1 MKIPTWLMFLSLGI
15 ASFAP
20 VVGLRPGW
28 WVPYYYGALLV
39 GWVLVSVAAMRG
51 VAREDR
57 QRKGQLART
66 LRQRRDAKTAEAA
79 ETHADAARHELAE
92 ERLIVVARDGVDR
105 YERIRRDQSGDEAV
119 RVITDRRSTD
129 RRHQLEVYIPDR
141 RLGERRRHDIAPLLH
156 AQGWAQVTLPES

>member
-1 MKIPTWLMFLSLGI
+1 MFLSLGI

-20 VVGLRPGW
+20 VVSLRPGW

-39 GWVLVSVAAMRG
+39 WWVLVSVAAMRG

-57 QRKGQLART
+57 KAKRQLART
-66 LRQRRDAKTAEAA
+66 LRQLRDAKNAEPA
-79 ETHADAARHELAE
+79 ETHADAVRHTLAKV
-92 ERLIVVARDGVDR
+92 RLIIVARDGVDL
-105 YERIRRDQSGDEAV
+105 YDRIRRDQGDETV

-141 RLGERRRHDIAPLLH
+141 RLGERRRSDIAPLLFT
-156 AQGWAQVTLPES
+156 QGWAQVTLSKS